1 MEGLLQK
8 PVDEVEA
15 AVRDLGY
22 RVIAEELLAGLNLGL
37 CSLPCVIAGA
47 EPDDTLIALEYLD
60 GKEADVIDVLRQG
73 LLDVGESVLDGVAE
87 DPLLCGRSLCS
98 TASRHSSMAFL
109 RPSPLMADTSTTGTP
124 NFAES
129 LGMLMLSPRF
139 LTTSIM
145 LMAMTTGMPSSA
157 SWVVR

>member
-87 DPLLCGRSLCS
+87 DPLLCGEKLVLNSVAALLNGLPE
-98 TASRHSSMAFL
+98 AV
-109 RPSPLMADTSTTGTP
+109 
-124 NFAES
+124 
-129 LGMLMLSPRF
+129 
-139 LTTSIM
+139 
-145 LMAMTTGMPSSA
+145 SA
-157 SWVVR
+157 YG